1 MFGLPMTFRT
11 TLQENVIATHLRLLI
26 VIISGDLFLEYF
38 RVLSAM
44 EAGDYTQHQT
54 LSYW

>member
-11 TLQENVIATHLRLLI
+11 TLQENVIATHSRLVI

-38 RVLSAM
+38 RVLREM